1 MTRPLRVLHCPMLVG
16 GNSAQLAKSERALG
30 LDSWAVSFRRSPYG
44 YPCDEV
50 LWPDSMPGVMREL
63 GRWSLLWRA
72 LNDFDVVHFNFGT
85 PILATP
91 APPGSSRKPAP
102 LRAAHD
108 IYRRIVGFK
117 DLALLR
123 RFGKAI
129 FVTYQGD
136 DARQA
141 DYCLANYTISPAHEV
156 GQDYYPPGSDGQKR
170 SDIARFDRHAD
181 GIYALNPDLL
191 HVLPRRARFLPYG
204 HIDLAAW
211 QPGPRRPGNR
221 ERLRVIHAPSHQG
234 AKGTR
239 HVIDAVNRLKS
250 EGVDFDFT
258 LIEQLSNADARKI
271 YEEADLVVDQL
282 LAGWYGGLA
291 VECMALGKPV
301 ICYVREEDLRFVEPE
316 MRSQLPVIRAEPG
329 TIYHV
334 LKDYLASK
342 RFRLAEIGASGR
354 AYVERWHDP
363 MRIARFL
370 RDAYVSALQNAGQRS
385 ANATS

>member
-50 LWPDSMPGVMREL
+50 LWPDSLPGVMREF

-72 LNDFDVVHFNFGT
+72 LKDFDVVHFNFGT

-91 APPGSSRKPAP
+91 APSGSSRESGL

-141 DYCLANYTISPAHEV
+141 DYCLENFSISPAHEV
-156 GQDYYPPGSDGQKR
+156 GHEYYPPGSDGQKR
-170 SDIARFDRHAD
+170 QDIARFDRYAD
-181 GIYALNPDLL
+181 RIYALNPDLL
-191 HVLPRRARFLPYG
+191 HVLPRRSRFLPYS
-204 HIDLAAW
+204 HIDLKDW
-211 QPGPRRPGNR
+211 QPGPYRPGSR
-221 ERLRVIHAPSHQG
+221 ERPLVIHAPSHQG

-239 HVIDAVNRLKS
+239 HVVDAVNRLRS
-250 EGVDFDFT
+250 EGVDFDFA
-258 LIEQLSNADARKI
+258 LVEQLSNADARKV

-301 ICYVREEDLRFVEPE
+301 ICYLREEDLNYLEPE
-316 MRSQLPVIRAEPG
+316 MRSQLPLIRAEPG
-329 TIYHV
+329 TIYRV
-334 LKDYLASK
+334 LKEYLTS
-342 RFRLAEIGASGR
+342 RRLDLAEIGASGR

-370 RDAYVSALQNAGQRS
+370 RDEYVSALQNAGRRPGTAAS
-385 ANATS
+385 